1 MSLPLPNSS
10 VINRY
15 LQSHFKRRSPYQ
27 RNHLCKW
34 QATCSP
40 HPLSC
45 NPHTSCHHPLSGL
58 QRCPPPANCPKLCHI
73 RKLNLRFLPCHKVL
87 LHHIQLCYV
96 SSLLMSQSSS
106 KFPLFLKPSKE
117 TVQGS
122 PWTSSL
128 LLHLCTSSLHRFS
141 SSSPG
146 QLPGT
151 GIFSPTSLP
160 DKSPFKHDP
169 ILLPPPVMIN
179 LRVFLPASHIPP
191 SLDALTVKRVG

>member
-122 PWTSSL
+122 PWTS
-128 LLHLCTSSLHRFS
+128 
-141 SSSPG
+141 
-146 QLPGT
+146 
-151 GIFSPTSLP
+151 
-160 DKSPFKHDP
+160 
-169 ILLPPPVMIN
+169 
-179 LRVFLPASHIPP
+179 FLPAPP
-191 SLDALTVKRVG
+191 SVYILPTQVLLLLPRPTAWNRHFLPYLTA